1 MGSSSSFGDR
11 RREAAGDWRRSSRDR
26 AQAEQHQGRG
36 KSSSSMGMVAWGTR
50 HLVWSSVRAWGG
62 GAVVMRWLWWLDGW
76 AVCAGGGVEM
86 DWCWWMLVME
96 RWRSATPAWPR
107 WRPVVEKVG

>member
-1 MGSSSSFGDR
+1 MGSNSSFGDR
-11 RREAAGDWRRSSRDR
+11 RREAAGDWRRSSRDQ
-26 AQAEQHQGRG
+26 AQAYIVGT
-36 KSSSSMGMVAWGTR
+36 VAWDTR
-50 HLVWSSVRAWGG
+50 HLVWSSARAWGG
-62 GAVVMRWLWWLDGW
+62 GAVVMRCLWWLDGW

-96 RWRSATPAWPR
+96 RWRAAMPAWPR